1 MPKSATEELIDLA
14 EEGALSWEGIA
25 RECLQRMSEDDVKEM
40 AEQMDWLPDCPGFYD
55 DDDDADDDLI
65 MPSTYAASMRD

>member
-1 MPKSATEELIDLA
+1 MPKSATAELIDLA

-40 AEQMDWLPDCPGFYD
+40 AEQMDWLPDCLGFYGD
-55 DDDDADDDLI
+55 DDDDDDPI
-65 MPSTYAASMRD
+65 MPPTYAASMCD